1 VDHYLFVRNTSD
13 LQSHITLDGWAG
25 TALCG
30 AQPVLGALGWT
41 LGKYGSSE
49 GCTLCP
55 DCVDANRERVVA
67 IGLERGWNARQMAVV
82 LRGIEEA

>member
-25 TALCG
+25 
-30 AQPVLGALGWT
+30 
-41 LGKYGSSE
+41 
-49 GCTLCP
+49 
-55 DCVDANRERVVA
+55 VA